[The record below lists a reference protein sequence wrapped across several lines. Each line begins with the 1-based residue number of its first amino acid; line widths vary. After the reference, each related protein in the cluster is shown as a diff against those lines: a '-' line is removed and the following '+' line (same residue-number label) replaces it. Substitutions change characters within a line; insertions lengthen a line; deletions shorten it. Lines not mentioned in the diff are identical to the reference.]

1 MRKWVPLELFP
12 NPTPSH
18 LQNLLFDQLIC
29 QRLQRGYQIVLLPK
43 EMIFSAI
50 KLNFSFY
57 FLLLFINYFRKIIP
71 DRPKET
77 IIREC
82 CLSFNHIYHRI
93 VLVIDE
99 QPSIIIQH
107 FVPKKGFFLE

>member
-1 MRKWVPLELFP
+1 MQIDFDEMRKWVPSELFF

-50 KLNFSFY
+50 KYNFS
-57 FLLLFINYFRKIIP
+57 I
-71 DRPKET
+71 
-77 IIREC
+77 
-82 CLSFNHIYHRI
+82 
-93 VLVIDE
+93 
-99 QPSIIIQH
+99 
-107 FVPKKGFFLE
+107 FFLKVIF